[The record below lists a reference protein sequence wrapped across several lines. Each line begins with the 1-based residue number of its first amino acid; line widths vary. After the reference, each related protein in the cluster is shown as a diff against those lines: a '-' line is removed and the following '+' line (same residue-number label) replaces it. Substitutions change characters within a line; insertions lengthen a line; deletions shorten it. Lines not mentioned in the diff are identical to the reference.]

1 MLHGEVSGLL
11 LGAVALGAVH
21 GIEPGHGWPVA
32 ASYALNQANRWLYG
46 LAASLIIGVGHLVSS
61 IAMVAAFFYAKS
73 YFELTEVDDPI
84 TLVGDIQVGGPVS
97 VVAGLLLI
105 GLGIREYRHGHSH
118 GSHDGRPHGSR
129 EHGHSDPDNEHTHSN
144 DSTHGESHDH
154 SHEDSHDHDHSHEGS
169 HDHDHSHDHPHDHD
183 HSHEDSHDHDHPHD
197 SHDHDSERSGGV
209 LARVTGVLPFVGGQ
223 SRAHGH
229 NHDAGEATERGLFG
243 IAWFAFVLG
252 FAHEEEFEI
261 IALCAGSEY
270 CLELMT
276 AYALTVIV
284 GIVGLTMLL
293 IAGYQHYEERVE
305 RYTPYLPV
313 VSAVVLVTIGLG
325 FVAGVL

>member
-1 MLHGEVSGLL
+1 MLHGEASGLL

-46 LAASLIIGVGHLVSS
+46 FAASLIIGVGHLVSS
-61 IAMVAAFFYAKS
+61 IAMVAVFFYAKS

-84 TLVGDIQVGGPVS
+84 TVAGDLQIGGPVS

-105 GLGIREYRHGHSH
+105 GLGVREYRYGHSH
-118 GSHDGRPHGSR
+118 GSHDHDPREEGHSDDHTHDRPHDDHDSQEDGHSDDHAHDHPHHDSG
-129 EHGHSDPDNEHTHSN
+129 EHGHSDDHTH
-144 DSTHGESHDH
+144 DDDHAHDDTHA
-154 SHEDSHDHDHSHEGS
+154 
-169 HDHDHSHDHPHDHD
+169 
-183 HSHEDSHDHDHPHD
+183 
-197 SHDHDSERSGGV
+197 GGMI
-209 LARVTGVLPFVGGQ
+209 ARVTSALPFVGGQ
-223 SRAHGH
+223 SHAHGH
-229 NHDAGEATERGLFG
+229 DIGETTERGLFG

-261 IALCAGSEY
+261 VALCAGSTY
-270 CLELMT
+270 CLELM
-276 AYALTVIV
+276 AVYALTVIV
-284 GIVGLTMLL
+284 GVVGLTMLL

-313 VSAVVLVTIGLG
+313 FSAVVLVTIGLG
-325 FVAGVL
+325 FVTGLL

>member
-129 EHGHSDPDNEHTHSN
+129 KHGHSDPDNEHTHSN
-144 DSTHGESHDH
+144 DPTHG
-154 SHEDSHDHDHSHEGS
+154 DSQ
-169 HDHDHSHDHPHDHD
+169 
-183 HSHEDSHDHDHPHD
+183 DHDHPHD

-223 SRAHGH
+223 SHAHD
-229 NHDAGEATERGLFG
+229 HDIGEATERGLFG

-261 IALCAGSEY
+261 VALCAGSEY

-276 AYALTVIV
+276 VYALTVIV